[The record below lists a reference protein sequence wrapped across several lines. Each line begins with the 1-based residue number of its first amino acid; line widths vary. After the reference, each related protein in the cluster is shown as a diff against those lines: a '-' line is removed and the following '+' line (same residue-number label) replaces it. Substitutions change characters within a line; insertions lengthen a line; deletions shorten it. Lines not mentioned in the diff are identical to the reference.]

1 MISRNSAG
9 EIIFSAVDDRDELV
23 SSLKEILTSTD
34 VGRDYKKNY
43 HAKERSD
50 EDGEKIVA
58 AAIQIAGGPMISS
71 RHLQHALTLL
81 IDSGEIKSRNAV
93 EAEQLEEPE
102 EDLRPRD
109 RNGKIL
115 TPEQISWGEM
125 SRFAATATAD
135 QVRQRKNTDHKFRE
149 FIQTNLRREMREQPV
164 GDEVTVV
171 GQPTTKTRA
180 NQDLVDFVRKFHAEP
195 SQNLR
200 PRNNVVLLA
209 GEQVPYPRFIEMV
222 NAASNAHLL

>member
-1 MISRNSAG
+1 MITRNNDG

-23 SSLKEILTSTD
+23 SSLKEILATTD
-34 VGRDYKKNY
+34 VGRNYKTNY
-43 HAKERSD
+43 YTKERAD
-50 EDGEKIVA
+50 EDAEKLVSA
-58 AAIQIAGGPMISS
+58 AMQIAGGQLISS

-81 IDSGEIKSRNAV
+81 IDSGEFQPRVAV
-93 EAEQLEEPE
+93 QAAALEEPV

-115 TPEQISWGEM
+115 TPEQLAWGEM
-125 SRFAATATAD
+125 TTFAQTATPDAI
-135 QVRQRKNTDHKFRE
+135 RQRKYVDGKFRE
-149 FIQTNLRREMREQPV
+149 FIQTNLRREMQEQPV
-164 GDEVTVV
+164 GDGVTPV

-180 NQDLVDFVRKFHAEP
+180 SQDLVDFVRKFHAEP